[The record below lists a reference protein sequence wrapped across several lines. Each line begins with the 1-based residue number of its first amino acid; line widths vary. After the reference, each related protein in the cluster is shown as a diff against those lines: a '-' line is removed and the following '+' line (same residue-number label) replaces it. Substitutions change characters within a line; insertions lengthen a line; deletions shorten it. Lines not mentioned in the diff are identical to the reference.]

1 MSPLLQIICDVH
13 LPPLVDLLH
22 QLGHVRVQDRAGV
35 REPDEPEVRPLWIG
49 HNLQRSGYLE
59 VKLIIIQ
66 DNSLAIK
73 LGG

>member
-1 MSPLLQIICDVH
+1 MSPLLQMICGVR

-49 HNLQRSGYLE
+49 HNLQR
-59 VKLIIIQ
+59 VF
-66 DNSLAIK
+66 
-73 LGG
+73 GG